1 MLCSP
6 RRNSLIIFFSSPV
19 TGPLR
24 AATQLE
30 VKCAEEERQGVLE
43 CKKQYPM
50 VEKLLKRACC
60 ASFAVEKCIINS
72 VDEDCK
78 PFLNERYQNSP
89 LRKGDCK
96 PFYDKCDSILST
108 STLSTTHQP
117 PPESYEKPKPE
128 NLKQSISQSLN
139 PSIPQSPAQPEN
151 HNLIAEE
158 QKTNGVLASGGSVL
172 LMLTCG
178 SLVMVKHLLNRQF
191 N

>member
-1 MLCSP
+1 M
-6 RRNSLIIFFSSPV
+6 
-19 TGPLR
+19 
-24 AATQLE
+24 
-30 VKCAEEERQGVLE
+30 KCAEEERQVLVD
-43 CKKQYPM
+43 CKKQYLT
-50 VEKLLKRACC
+50 VEKTLKRACC
-60 ASFAVEKCIINS
+60 VSFAVEKCIIKT
-72 VDEDCK
+72 VDEECK

-108 STLSTTHQP
+108 SQLSTTHQP

-128 NLKQSISQSLN
+128 NLKQSISQSIS
-139 PSIPQSPAQPEN
+139 SIPQSPAQPEN

-172 LMLTCG
+172 LMVTCG
-178 SLVMVKHLLNRQF
+178 SLVMVKHLLTRRF